1 MELSLRRCSP
11 CRKGDPGLAPAERDA
26 LAAQV
31 PSWALAEGGRA
42 LEREFKFPSYAAGL
56 AFAVRVG
63 ALADAEDH
71 HPDLQIGYKT
81 LRVRWTTHAVGGLSE
96 NDFICA
102 AKTDALA
109 AQA

>member
-1 MELSLRRCSP
+1 MSLAERRCRP
-11 CRKGDPGLAPAERDA
+11 CRKGDPGLDPAERDA
-26 LAAQV
+26 LAAQL
-31 PSWALAEGGRA
+31 PAWTLADGAQALQRDFA
-42 LEREFKFPSYAAGL
+42 FPTYAAGL
-56 AFAVRVG
+56 GFALRVG

-81 LRVRWTTHAVGGLSE
+81 VRVRWTTHAVGGLSE